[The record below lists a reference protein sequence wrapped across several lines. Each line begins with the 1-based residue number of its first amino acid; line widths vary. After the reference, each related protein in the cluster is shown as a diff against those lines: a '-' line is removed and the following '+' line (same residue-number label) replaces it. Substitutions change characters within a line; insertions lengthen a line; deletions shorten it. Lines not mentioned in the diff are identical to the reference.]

1 MNGLGKFHQA
11 ARHCQ
16 DGMHIHVQLSGFQLF
31 QTPTFNKKLVFFGN
45 FFYNITE
52 YANEQITKYCLAAA
66 PYGALYSQGCRRFTL
81 IVIF

>member
-1 MNGLGKFHQA
+1 MASANFIKLHDIVKMACIFMFNCLDFSCFKHQ
-11 ARHCQ
+11 RL
-16 DGMHIHVQLSGFQLF
+16 IKSLF
-31 QTPTFNKKLVFFGN
+31 FLVT